1 MEDALWCKIGTR
13 YMALGPKW
21 ILDYHIKKH
30 FHFYLFLL
38 SFSKPI
44 PFYLDVVL
52 NVDFLYS
59 IIWKSNMWGILYYLF
74 PLLVDHL
81 MLYLHV
87 FINLLCGNMFLHNCL
102 SSSITHIIMPQTI
115 YIGSIYFL
123 RQIVHFLPLNH
134 NCTVKLWKRN
144 NLVCTSILK
153 LWSNIPLIDK
163 ILLITHRLA
172 HG

>member
-1 MEDALWCKIGTR
+1 
-13 YMALGPKW
+13 MALGPKW

-30 FHFYLFLL
+30 FHFHLFLL

-44 PFYLDVVL
+44 PFYLVVVL

-59 IIWKSNMWGILYYLF
+59 LIRKNNMWGILYYLF

-123 RQIVHFLPLNH
+123 RQFS
-134 NCTVKLWKRN
+134 TFF
-144 NLVCTSILK
+144 TSMFWYFTYLGLCIK
-153 LWSNIPLIDK
+153 IHIGSLINRYSINSYLYCK
-163 ILLITHRLA
+163 TLTEE
-172 HG
+172 

>member
-1 MEDALWCKIGTR
+1 MQNWHQIYGLVAQMDIRLS
-13 YMALGPKW
+13 YQ
-21 ILDYHIKKH
+21 KKH
-30 FHFYLFLL
+30 FHFHLFLL

-52 NVDFLYS
+52 NVDFCIHSPEKATFRRLNVDFLYS
-59 IIWKSNMWGILYYLF
+59 IIWKSNMWDILYYLF

-115 YIGSIYFL
+115 YIGSIYFP
-123 RQIVHFLPLNH
+123 RQIFHFLYIY
-134 NCTVKLWKRN
+134 V
-144 NLVCTSILK
+144 
-153 LWSNIPLIDK
+153 LIFH
-163 ILLITHRLA
+163 IFGIMYQNSYW
-172 HG
+172 

>member
-1 MEDALWCKIGTR
+1 MQNWHQIYGLVAQMDIRLS
-13 YMALGPKW
+13 YQ
-21 ILDYHIKKH
+21 KKH
-30 FHFYLFLL
+30 FHFHLFLL

-44 PFYLDVVL
+44 PFYLDVVLNVDFCIHSPEKATFRRL

-123 RQIVHFLPLNH
+123 RQIFHFLYIY
-134 NCTVKLWKRN
+134 V
-144 NLVCTSILK
+144 
-153 LWSNIPLIDK
+153 LIFH
-163 ILLITHRLA
+163 IFGIMYQNSYW
-172 HG
+172 

>member
-1 MEDALWCKIGTR
+1 MQNWHQIYGLVAQMDIRLS
-13 YMALGPKW
+13 YQ
-21 ILDYHIKKH
+21 KKH
-30 FHFYLFLL
+30 FHFHLFLL

-52 NVDFLYS
+52 NVDFCIHSPEKATFRRLNVDFLYS
-59 IIWKSNMWGILYYLF
+59 LSWKSNMWGILYYLF

-123 RQIVHFLPLNH
+123 RQIFHFLYIY
-134 NCTVKLWKRN
+134 V
-144 NLVCTSILK
+144 
-153 LWSNIPLIDK
+153 LIFH
-163 ILLITHRLA
+163 IFGIMYQNSYW
-172 HG
+172 

>member
-1 MEDALWCKIGTR
+1 
-13 YMALGPKW
+13 MALGPKW

-52 NVDFLYS
+52 NVDFCIHSPEKATFRRLNVDFLYS
-59 IIWKSNMWGILYYLF
+59 IIWKSNMWDILYYLF

-115 YIGSIYFL
+115 YIGSIYFP
-123 RQIVHFLPLNH
+123 RQIFHFLYIY
-134 NCTVKLWKRN
+134 V
-144 NLVCTSILK
+144 
-153 LWSNIPLIDK
+153 LIFH
-163 ILLITHRLA
+163 IFGIMYQNSYW
-172 HG
+172 

>member
-1 MEDALWCKIGTR
+1 M
-13 YMALGPKW
+13 
-21 ILDYHIKKH
+21 
-30 FHFYLFLL
+30 FFF
-38 SFSKPI
+38 I
-44 PFYLDVVL
+44 PFWRKVSSSKYLDPPSLTHVALSRFIFCTVGQS
-52 NVDFLYS
+52 NCCLYS

-123 RQIVHFLPLNH
+123 RQIFHFLYIY
-134 NCTVKLWKRN
+134 V
-144 NLVCTSILK
+144 
-153 LWSNIPLIDK
+153 LIFH
-163 ILLITHRLA
+163 IFGIMYQNSYW
-172 HG
+172 

>member
-1 MEDALWCKIGTR
+1 MMQNWHQIYGVGAQMDIRLSDK
-13 YMALGPKW
+13 
-21 ILDYHIKKH
+21 KKH
-30 FHFYLFLL
+30 FHFHLFLL

-59 IIWKSNMWGILYYLF
+59 LSWKSNMWGILYYLF

-123 RQIVHFLPLNH
+123 RQIFHFLYIY
-134 NCTVKLWKRN
+134 V
-144 NLVCTSILK
+144 
-153 LWSNIPLIDK
+153 LIFH
-163 ILLITHRLA
+163 IFGIMYQNSYW
-172 HG
+172 

>member
-1 MEDALWCKIGTR
+1 MQNWHQIYGLVAQMDIRLS
-13 YMALGPKW
+13 YQ
-21 ILDYHIKKH
+21 KKH
-30 FHFYLFLL
+30 FHFHLFLL

-52 NVDFLYS
+52 NVDFCIHSPEKATFRRLNVDFLYS
-59 IIWKSNMWGILYYLF
+59 LIWKSNMWGILYYLF

-123 RQIVHFLPLNH
+123 RQIFHFLYIY
-134 NCTVKLWKRN
+134 V
-144 NLVCTSILK
+144 
-153 LWSNIPLIDK
+153 LIFH
-163 ILLITHRLA
+163 IFGIMYQNSYW
-172 HG
+172 

>member
-1 MEDALWCKIGTR
+1 MQNWHQIYG
-13 YMALGPKW
+13 LGAKW

-44 PFYLDVVL
+44 PFYLDVVLNVDFCIHSPEKATFRRL

-123 RQIVHFLPLNH
+123 RQIFHFLYIY
-134 NCTVKLWKRN
+134 V
-144 NLVCTSILK
+144 
-153 LWSNIPLIDK
+153 LIFH
-163 ILLITHRLA
+163 IFGIMYQNSYW
-172 HG
+172 

>member
-1 MEDALWCKIGTR
+1 MQNWHQIYGLVAQMDIRLS
-13 YMALGPKW
+13 YQ
-21 ILDYHIKKH
+21 KKH
-30 FHFYLFLL
+30 FHFHLFLL

-44 PFYLDVVL
+44 PFYLDVVLNVDFFIHSPEKATFRRL

-123 RQIVHFLPLNH
+123 RQIFHFLYIY
-134 NCTVKLWKRN
+134 V
-144 NLVCTSILK
+144 
-153 LWSNIPLIDK
+153 LIFH
-163 ILLITHRLA
+163 IFGIMYQNSYW
-172 HG
+172 